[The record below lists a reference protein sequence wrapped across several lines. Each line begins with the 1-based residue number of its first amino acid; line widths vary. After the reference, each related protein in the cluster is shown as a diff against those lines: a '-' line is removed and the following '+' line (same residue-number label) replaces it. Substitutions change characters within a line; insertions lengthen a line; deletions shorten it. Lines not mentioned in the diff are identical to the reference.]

1 MLKALILLYLAGPYE
16 VSGGW
21 IVRKPAQQV
30 VAATV
35 AALDAVCENGYP
47 TVDEALAALTGTGI
61 REDAAREWLASMP
74 HVRALDDYVVPWRGT
89 LADKAE
95 IALRVVGRPLDFD
108 EIVEVLGGDFNV
120 RTLRNYVHGDPR
132 FRRLGLRV
140 FGLDEWGGEEYT
152 TISDEIAQEIE
163 RRGGEASL
171 DDLIETLTAQF
182 GVTANS
188 VKAYATGPQ
197 FERSPDGQIRVRT
210 SHAQVPTQP
219 VEFTRRCFRVQGQW
233 SYRITVT
240 HDTLRGSGTSIPQ
253 GFAGYLQLAHGQEV
267 ELEAPELRLRFTWP
281 SLLPCI
287 GSLRPAVDALG
298 ASDGDYLFLAA
309 DPAKGV
315 ASIVRLTKQALD
327 SAATGQDRLL
337 LEVGAVLPSDDPVAA
352 VADALGLTAAEAS
365 WAVIRRRLRTRGE
378 EDLLTLLPKR
388 DSGDESGLDDLMALV
403 GV

>member
-1 MLKALILLYLAGPYE
+1 MV
-16 VSGGW
+16 VS
-21 IVRKPAQQV
+21 
-30 VAATV
+30 
-35 AALDAVCENGYP
+35 DHGY
-47 TVDEALAALTGTGI
+47 
-61 REDAAREWLASMP
+61 ARHPS
-74 HVRALDDYVVPWRGT
+74 
-89 LADKAE
+89 
-95 IALRVVGRPLDFD
+95 
-108 EIVEVLGGDFNV
+108 
-120 RTLRNYVHGDPR
+120 
-132 FRRLGLRV
+132 
-140 FGLDEWGGEEYT
+140 
-152 TISDEIAQEIE
+152 
-163 RRGGEASL
+163 
-171 DDLIETLTAQF
+171 
-182 GVTANS
+182 
-188 VKAYATGPQ
+188 
-197 FERSPDGQIRVRT
+197 
-210 SHAQVPTQP
+210 
-219 VEFTRRCFRVQGQW
+219 
-233 SYRITVT
+233 RIGNIHT
-240 HDTLRGSGTSIPQ
+240 Q